1 MVARLE
7 GIRFGLLDMDTF
19 QKAGDTALSWSQ
31 CWELLVRMAVPMHEE
46 SSCEL
51 CASVSLCISCVC
63 VCVSP
68 FPAQERIQ
76 QYFTQ
81 MRNVILQIKA
91 TQCLVLSLFMPFY
104 FLLCWHGCTCRE
116 ALKDIIGVVKN
127 YWEARTFPCSDPPLL
142 FPICHHLMWQSFYRA
157 LRQRRLKVNTAIRKQ
172 LGGKCNT
179 FHTKLNSSST

>member
-1 MVARLE
+1 
-7 GIRFGLLDMDTF
+7 MDIF
-19 QKAGDTALSWSQ
+19 QKAENAFAFPFAMLWCCLWGW
-31 CWELLVRMAVPMHEE
+31 VVPKHKAG
-46 SSCEL
+46 SCEL
-51 CASVSLCISCVC
+51 CICVSVYVC
-63 VCVSP
+63 VCLHL
-68 FPAQERIQ
+68 QHREKIQ

-81 MRNVILQIKA
+81 MRNVILQIKT

>member
-1 MVARLE
+1 MVAGLE
-7 GIRFGLLDMDTF
+7 GVRFGLLDMSTF
-19 QKAGDTALSWSQ
+19 QKAGDTCTFLITMLRA
-31 CWELLVRMAVPMHEE
+31 A
-46 SSCEL
+46 CEDGSTHAWGKQL
-51 CASVSLCISCVC
+51 WTLHICVSVYILC

>member
-1 MVARLE
+1 MLRA
-7 GIRFGLLDMDTF
+7 
-19 QKAGDTALSWSQ
+19 A
-31 CWELLVRMAVPMHEE
+31 
-46 SSCEL
+46 CEDGSTHAWGKQL
-51 CASVSLCISCVC
+51 WTLRICVSVYILGVC

-142 FPICHHLMWQSFYRA
+142 FPICHHLMWQSFYQA

>member
-1 MVARLE
+1 MVAGLE
-7 GIRFGLLDMDTF
+7 GTRFGLLDVDTF
-19 QKAGDTALSWSQ
+19 QEAGDICTFLITMLRA
-31 CWELLVRMAVPMHEE
+31 A
-46 SSCEL
+46 CEDGSTHAWGKQL
-51 CASVSLCISCVC
+51 WTLCICVS
-63 VCVSP
+63 VYILCVSP

-104 FLLCWHGCTCRE
+104 FLLCWHGCTCWE